1 MFSIDSENHRYSVPV
16 LRSVL
21 FGGHKSIAVVM
32 GNRGRLDYCIFGLQ
46 AAIDTQFV
54 MVDTACGKH
63 HDQQNV

>member
-1 MFSIDSENHRYSVPV
+1 
-16 LRSVL
+16 VL